1 MQIYYRFTDY
11 QTVTVRIAPLC
22 AGYQVT
28 AVTKKNITFTDFFFY
43 DTALRVSVC
52 VFFFAYEEKYIGNFG
67 NLVTYINLS
76 YSYNVF
82 FFFSGYQK
90 SNSLVTFRAFW

>member
-1 MQIYYRFTDY
+1 MRRLPSYRRYQEKYNVYRF
-11 QTVTVRIAPLC
+11 
-22 AGYQVT
+22 
-28 AVTKKNITFTDFFFY
+28 FFFTIQRN
-43 DTALRVSVC
+43 TARAV
-52 VFFFAYEEKYIGNFG
+52 FFAYEEKYIGNFG